1 MREVAEDPVEVL
13 LGVGAGCGGVGQML
27 VVAAIV
33 DNNLDAGL
41 RWQRVGCRLREWEQE
56 VGPTEV
62 FVVVERVVLVMVVL
76 LIEQEVS

>member
-1 MREVAEDPVEVL
+1 MREVAEYSVEVL
-13 LGVGAGCGGVGQML
+13 LGVGAGCGGEGQML

-56 VGPTEV
+56 EGPTEV
-62 FVVVERVVLVMVVL
+62 FLVVERVVVVVLL

>member
-1 MREVAEDPVEVL
+1 
-13 LGVGAGCGGVGQML
+13 ML

-62 FVVVERVVLVMVVL
+62 FLVVERVVVVVLL

>member
-1 MREVAEDPVEVL
+1 
-13 LGVGAGCGGVGQML
+13 ML

-33 DNNLDAGL
+33 DIDLDAGL

-62 FVVVERVVLVMVVL
+62 FLVVERVVVVVLL